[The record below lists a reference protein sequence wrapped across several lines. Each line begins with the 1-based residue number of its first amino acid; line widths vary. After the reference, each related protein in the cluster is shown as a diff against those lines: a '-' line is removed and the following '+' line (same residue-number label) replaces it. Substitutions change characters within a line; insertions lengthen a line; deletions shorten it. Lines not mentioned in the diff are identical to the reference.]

1 MYHKRE
7 VFMKI
12 SKYIKSVS
20 LIVLSAGILT
30 TSTVCLEQV
39 SAEPAAAPAKPAA
52 QTTAQATVTATPLA
66 IVNSPSTYLNKNV
79 IMKAKFDKFSTLG
92 LDYKPAFKSS
102 DDYISFLVKRD
113 DTTHDI
119 PLSEMKLFLKRD
131 MAEKFIDLKTN
142 DEIEIKGKVFSDAL
156 GDAWVD
162 VTQLTVLK
170 KAPETKK

>member
-79 IMKAKFDKFSTLG
+79 KNKYHINKR
-92 LDYKPAFKSS
+92 KS
-102 DDYISFLVKRD
+102 F
-113 DTTHDI
+113 
-119 PLSEMKLFLKRD
+119 
-131 MAEKFIDLKTN
+131 
-142 DEIEIKGKVFSDAL
+142 
-156 GDAWVD
+156 
-162 VTQLTVLK
+162 
-170 KAPETKK
+170 

>member
-1 MYHKRE
+1 
-7 VFMKI
+7 MKF
-12 SKYIKSVS
+12 SRYIKTVL

-30 TSTVCLEQV
+30 TSAICQEK
-39 SAEPAAAPAKPAA
+39 AAAQPAETLTNSAVEQPA
-52 QTTAQATVTATPLA
+52 QTSVTATPLD
-66 IVNSPSTYLNKNV
+66 IVNSPSKYLDKDV

-113 DTTHDI
+113 DTMHDI

-162 VTQLTVLK
+162 VSQLTILK
-170 KAPETKK
+170 KAPEVEKNGEK